1 MPFCSRGE
9 VRIYFEA
16 HGEGAPLMLISGLSG
31 GVSSWYGQVPFFA
44 ERYRTITFDNR
55 GAGRSDMPPGPYAMR
70 QFAEDALCVLDH
82 LGIERA
88 LVMGL
93 SMGGMIAQELAL
105 LAPSRIMALALGCTH
120 HGGEHR
126 VGPSREVMAVLVNND
141 GLTQDQIVEKN
152 LPIFLSRRFLTEE
165 PHEVELYRRAQLST
179 ELQPESAFH
188 AQLAAIVG
196 FDSRERLGSLTAP
209 TLIITGTE
217 DLLVPKENAHLLA
230 AAMPG
235 AELVE
240 IPGAAHALHAECRDL
255 LNELVHRF
263 FQRIL
268 RETTQGASGQN
279 PV

>member
-9 VRIYFEA
+9 VKIYFEV
-16 HGEGAPLMLISGLSG
+16 HGQGAPLMLISGLSG
-31 GVSSWYGQVPFFA
+31 GVFSWYGQIPFFA
-44 ERYRTITFDNR
+44 RRYRTIVFDNR

-70 QFAEDALCVLDH
+70 QFAEDALCVLDY
-82 LGIERA
+82 LGIERT

-126 VGPSREVMAVLVNND
+126 VGPSREVMNLLLSNV
-141 GLTQDQIVEKN
+141 GLSQEQIVEKN

-165 PHEVELYRRAQLST
+165 PHEVELYRRALLST
-179 ELQPESAFH
+179 ELQPESAFQ

-196 FDSRERLGSLTAP
+196 FDSRDRLGSLDAP

-217 DLLVPKENAHLLA
+217 DLLVPKENAYLLA
-230 AAMPG
+230 AAIPS

-240 IPGAAHALHAECRDL
+240 IPGAGHALHAECRDL

-263 FQRIL
+263 FQKIS
-268 RETTQGASGQN
+268 EGHQPATAQN
-279 PV
+279 PA